1 MPYFWIAVLALA
13 LLSEALTAD
22 FVAIWFFP
30 AALISM
36 VLAFFEVPVPLQF
49 LVFVA
54 LGLMLVFATRP
65 LCRKLL
71 RTKDDKT
78 NADALIGKVAL
89 VTEEISNIREIGEVK
104 IAGLRWSARAEDP
117 TRIIPVGTE
126 VTVLEIKGVKLI
138 VK

>member
-54 LGLMLVFATRP
+54 LGLMLVFATRFF
-65 LCRKLL
+65 L
-71 RTKDDKT
+71 
-78 NADALIGKVAL
+78 N
-89 VTEEISNIREIGEVK
+89 
-104 IAGLRWSARAEDP
+104 
-117 TRIIPVGTE
+117 
-126 VTVLEIKGVKLI
+126 
-138 VK
+138 